1 MTGKTAQEILAH
13 PRFAEARRAHIDA
26 VVRFFDGDRFVTEMM
41 GDAATI
47 SLRAFLVAFEF
58 IHDDND
64 PRTWGTSARVRK
76 QIAERGLAS
85 PRRIDHLLARF
96 RQENYIVPVAPA
108 ADKRV
113 RILKPTER
121 LIAHDRDH
129 LATYHRF
136 LLDLYPGRGYEW
148 TKTRDP
154 RAQAAIRRAAL
165 RQTPQAMA
173 FMRHA
178 PFMMFLV
185 RDAGY
190 LAFLLV
196 AQAELAD
203 NGETVSFTV
212 VAKRLGVSRTH
223 IRNLFLE
230 AEAAGFIRLGDAGAP
245 VTILPALWTAYDRF
259 LADVQSAQDEIA
271 QIAFA
276 KLA

>member
-1 MTGKTAQEILAH
+1 M
-13 PRFAEARRAHIDA
+13 
-26 VVRFFDGDRFVTEMM
+26 
-41 GDAATI
+41 
-47 SLRAFLVAFEF
+47 
-58 IHDDND
+58 
-64 PRTWGTSARVRK
+64 
-76 QIAERGLAS
+76 
-85 PRRIDHLLARF
+85 LARF

-108 ADKRV
+108 ADKRM
-113 RILKPTER
+113 RILRPTDR

-148 TKTRDP
+148 TIGKDP
-154 RAQAAIRRAAL
+154 RAQVAIRKAAL
-165 RQTPQAMA
+165 RDTPQAMA

-178 PFMMFLV
+178 PFMMFLA

-203 NGETVSFTV
+203 SAETMSFTEI
-212 VAKRLGVSRTH
+212 ARRLGVSRTH

-230 AEAAGFIRLGDAGAP
+230 AEAAGYVRLGDPGTP
-245 VTILPALWTAYDRF
+245 VTILPALWRAYDHF

-276 KLA
+276 QLA

>member
-1 MTGKTAQEILAH
+1 M
-13 PRFAEARRAHIDA
+13 R
-26 VVRFFDGDRFVTEMM
+26 
-41 GDAATI
+41 DAATI
-47 SLRAFLVAFEF
+47 SLRGFLVAFEF

-64 PRTWGTSARVRK
+64 PRTWATSARVRK
-76 QIAERGLAS
+76 RISERGLAS

-148 TKTRDP
+148 TKARDP

-165 RQTPQAMA
+165 RETSQAMA

-245 VTILPALWTAYDRF
+245 VTILPALWTAYDHF
-259 LADVQSAQDEIA
+259 LADVQSAQDAIA